1 MKYKLKTIYPLSALT
16 LAMALS
22 TGQVYAQEDPQGE
35 QEDQSEQSGEK
46 KINKKETL
54 FETIQITAQK
64 REASIQSTPISVTAI
79 SGDVLDQMGITNMD
93 DFQFF
98 APGLTITND
107 SMAIVNIRGIGTT
120 AFGVATDPSSTIY
133 IDGIYQPRPTTGY
146 QDMFDVERIELLRG
160 PQGVLFGR
168 NSVGGAL
175 NIISKAPTDDFEG
188 SVGLTLGNYNKQ
200 TLTGTFSG
208 GLTDNSRGR
217 ITLLK
222 NTRDGVY
229 TDMLSGDKYQN
240 EDTFAGRGTLAID
253 LSDKLEMVLRAD
265 YNNDG
270 GTGYVGQRGGYTQD
284 YVDAGAAIPKDD
296 YDIALDYK
304 PKTDVEVWGV
314 SSTVT
319 WTGDDYTIKSISSYR
334 ESDFDQKLDA
344 DATEFNVFNINFL
357 ETSESFT
364 QELQLSNTTPDGLD
378 WITGLF
384 YLKEDG
390 GGGIDLL
397 FDGLAIEITEENVTE
412 AYAAF
417 GQMTYEVSPKLR
429 ATFGLRYSY
438 ESKDYG
444 FVTMV
449 NGSLAEEGTPDDNWS
464 AWTPRFALDYDLA
477 EDVMIYASATN
488 GFKSGGFQI
497 GDGTSFDQE
506 DLWSY
511 ETGIK
516 STLLDNRLRANVG
529 LFYYD
534 YTNLQVVEYD
544 DDTGISTTTN
554 AGEATI
560 QGIEGEFVARVSD
573 NLDVN
578 LVVTYTDAQFDFF
591 PQGEGVDFKG
601 NDLPNTPNLTY
612 SLGAQYTSEIDN
624 VGYLVFRGDYAW
636 RDSVYFKSNNEE
648 KFQSDSYSLLNLRV
662 SLMTFDDKWEVSLYG
677 TNMLDERYANYI
689 TAGRNLDGGR
699 TDDGNTS
706 NTYGEPRQYGIKM
719 RYNF

>member
-1 MKYKLKTIYPLSALT
+1 MKLTLKKIYPLSALT
-16 LAMALS
+16 LALS
-22 TGQVYAQEDPQGE
+22 LPFMQAYAEE
-35 QEDQSEQSGEK
+35 VEK
-46 KINKKETL
+46 KAEDKITKKVAKKETL
-54 FETIQITAQK
+54 YETIQITAQK

-79 SGDVLDQMGITNMD
+79 SGDVLEQMGVTNMD

-98 APGLTITND
+98 APGITITND

-146 QDMFDVERIELLRG
+146 QDMFDVERLELLRG

-175 NIISKAPTDDFEG
+175 NIISKGPTEDFEG
-188 SVGLTLGNYNKQ
+188 SVGLTLGSYNKQ

-208 GLTDNSRGR
+208 GLTDNSRAR
-217 ITLLK
+217 LTVLK

-229 TDMLSGDKYQN
+229 TDMLTGDKYQD
-240 EDTFAGRGTLAID
+240 EDTFATRGTLAID

-265 YNNDG
+265 YNKDG
-270 GTGYVGQRGGYTQD
+270 GTGYIGRRGGYTQD
-284 YVDAGAAIPKDD
+284 YIDAGVALPNDD
-296 YDIALDYK
+296 YDIALDYQ
-304 PKTDVEVWGV
+304 PKTDVKVWGL
-314 SSTVT
+314 SSTLT
-319 WTGDDYTIKSISSYR
+319 YTGDLYTLKSITSYR
-334 ESDFDQKLDA
+334 ESDFAQQIDA
-344 DATEFNVFNINFL
+344 DATEFTVFNINFF
-357 ETSESFT
+357 ETSQSFT
-364 QELQLSNTTPDGLD
+364 QEFQLSNTTPDGLD

-384 YLKEDG
+384 YLREDG

-397 FDGLAIEITEENVTE
+397 FDGLAIEITEDNVTE

-417 GQMTYEVSPKLR
+417 GQMTYDISDRLR

-438 ESKDYG
+438 ETKDYG
-444 FVTMV
+444 FTTNV
-449 NGSLAEEGTPDDNWS
+449 NGTAVDAGTPDNSWS

-477 EDVMIYASATN
+477 KDIMVYASATN

-497 GDGTSFDQE
+497 GDGTPFEQE

-516 STLLDNRLRANVG
+516 STLLDNHLRANIG
-529 LFYYD
+529 LFLYD

-544 DDTGISTTTN
+544 DDTGVSKTTN

-560 QGIEGEFVARVSD
+560 KGIEGEFIARASD
-573 NLDVN
+573 NLDIN
-578 LVVTYTDAQFDFF
+578 LVITYTDATFDYF
-591 PQGEGVDFKG
+591 PQGQGVDFAG
-601 NDLPNTPNLTY
+601 NELPNTPNLTY
-612 SLGAQYTSEIDN
+612 ALGAQYTSEIDN
-624 VGYLVFRGDYAW
+624 IGYLVFRGDYAW
-636 RDSVYFKSNNEE
+636 RDSVYFKSNNEK

-677 TNMLDERYANYI
+677 TNLLDERYATYI
-689 TAGRNLDGGR
+689 TAGRNLDGSR
-699 TDDGNTS
+699 TDNGNTS
-706 NTYGEPRQYGIKM
+706 NTYGEPRQYGIKV